1 MDVSDQDLRSYFGSC
16 IVTFDGD
23 PCKVLD
29 VTEGRFLLLNMLTGA
44 ETSEHHSDV
53 NTHIPTLGWVK
64 VGAEWMYMYRVPA
77 RRIKKGYCQETLG
90 FCNTSGI
97 GSKVSYDRTAIL
109 QQLWKK
115 PRKHPEVLALPDGRI
130 YYSTELVVDVGGVD
144 VEGKEK
150 LAGYVRSLA

>member
-1 MDVSDQDLRSYFGSC
+1 MDVSDQDLRSYFGNC
-16 IVTFDGD
+16 IVTFEGD
-23 PCKVLD
+23 PYKVLD
-29 VTEGRFLLLNMLTGA
+29 AAGGRFLMVNMLNGK
-44 ETSEHHSDV
+44 EVSEHHSEV

-64 VGAEWMYMYRVPA
+64 VGTEWMYMYRVPA

-90 FCNTSGI
+90 FCTVGGVNH
-97 GSKVSYDRTAIL
+97 KASYDRVSIL

-115 PRKHPEVLALPDGRI
+115 RRKNPEVLALPDGRI

-144 VEGKEK
+144 VVGKEK